1 MGTTENQAAYIQPI
15 KLDDLEK
22 SIDAEHNTKY
32 DFCPEKLI
40 QAEMDYI
47 RAWREERDS
56 KLDDDDTKL
65 TGLALS
71 GGGIRSAT
79 FSLGVMQALANRD
92 LLKRIDYLSTV
103 SGGGYIG
110 SALTWLLSNKSYDD
124 YTATNNQE
132 NSEKQADDV
141 KKTMPRFD
149 LGAKNFP
156 YGTDDPDPAKAKQAK
171 EPQRRMLQYLR
182 EHGYYLTPGA
192 GINALSLLGVV
203 LRGTFLNVAM
213 WMPVFILFFVLGMLF
228 FGVFHPDE
236 MFVLPEIMSAENM
249 KPFGGVDPRLF
260 GFELFLWLGLG
271 LAVLLLSMTLFY
283 SFLTWFRRGY
293 AGWWYQKRR
302 IVETWVPIL
311 LVSIALFILV
321 GSMPVIADYLKN
333 AWVSVGPAA
342 MLSGLVLAMR
352 DFIKPA
358 DDSNS
363 DSSGLLAPLAAGLF
377 VFGGFLIAYELAY
390 GMIDKEW
397 LISAVLGM
405 ILFSLFFG
413 WFVNLNYISIHRY
426 YRDRLMET
434 FMPDIFKALGNET
447 GAAQGAN
454 TAKLS
459 DFACRDK
466 DASPHSPYHIVN
478 TNVVLVDS
486 NKRIYS
492 SRGGDSFILSP
503 LYCGSNATG
512 WCSTEE
518 FLGGKMTLATAVAIS
533 GAAANPNTGV
543 GGVGLTR
550 NRLVSFVMALLN
562 LKLGYWAEHPDPDN
576 CLRSKHLPNH
586 FHPGLYHF
594 GNLIGW
600 KGFRE
605 QSAFLQL
612 SDGGHFEN
620 TGMYELIRR
629 HTKLIIVCDGGA
641 DAEFSFSDFQTTVRR
656 IEDDFGAR
664 VKVLD
669 KASPDQMVPV
679 PKEGEDDS
687 GVYPKDAKFAK
698 QGHMMARIMYAD
710 GSEGWIIFLKT
721 TLIDEVSF
729 KVKGYAAQNKDF
741 PDQSTADQFFDEVQ
755 FEAYR
760 ELGYRLTIKML
771 ESQVP
776 QGVTCVGLS
785 ISKAE
790 TKAESV
796 QTLEE
801 FIKTCSETV

>member
-1 MGTTENQAAYIQPI
+1 
-15 KLDDLEK
+15 
-22 SIDAEHNTKY
+22 
-32 DFCPEKLI
+32 
-40 QAEMDYI
+40 
-47 RAWREERDS
+47 
-56 KLDDDDTKL
+56 
-65 TGLALS
+65 
-71 GGGIRSAT
+71 
-79 FSLGVMQALANRD
+79 
-92 LLKRIDYLSTV
+92 
-103 SGGGYIG
+103 
-110 SALTWLLSNKSYDD
+110 
-124 YTATNNQE
+124 
-132 NSEKQADDV
+132 
-141 KKTMPRFD
+141 
-149 LGAKNFP
+149 
-156 YGTDDPDPAKAKQAK
+156 
-171 EPQRRMLQYLR
+171 
-182 EHGYYLTPGA
+182 
-192 GINALSLLGVV
+192 
-203 LRGTFLNVAM
+203 
-213 WMPVFILFFVLGMLF
+213 
-228 FGVFHPDE
+228 
-236 MFVLPEIMSAENM
+236 
-249 KPFGGVDPRLF
+249 
-260 GFELFLWLGLG
+260 
-271 LAVLLLSMTLFY
+271 
-283 SFLTWFRRGY
+283 
-293 AGWWYQKRR
+293 
-302 IVETWVPIL
+302 
-311 LVSIALFILV
+311 
-321 GSMPVIADYLKN
+321 MPVIADYVKN

-390 GMIDKEW
+390 GMIAKEW

-405 ILFSLFFG
+405 ILFSLLFG

-459 DFACRDK
+459 DFAC
-466 DASPHSPYHIVN
+466 
-478 TNVVLVDS
+478 L
-486 NKRIYS
+486 
-492 SRGGDSFILSP
+492 
-503 LYCGSNATG
+503 
-512 WCSTEE
+512 
-518 FLGGKMTLATAVAIS
+518 IS
-533 GAAANPNTGV
+533 
-543 GGVGLTR
+543 VGLTR
-550 NRLVSFVMALLN
+550 NRLVAFVMALLN

-576 CLRSKHLPNH
+576 CLRAKHLPNH

-600 KGFRE
+600 KGFSEHR
-605 QSAFLQL
+605 AFLQL

-620 TGMYELIRR
+620 TGVYELVRR
-629 HTKLIIVCDGGA
+629 HTRLIIVCDGGA

-664 VKVLD
+664 VKLLD
-669 KASPDQMVPV
+669 KASPDQVVPFSPV
-679 PKEGEDDS
+679 PKEDNDS

-721 TLIDEVSF
+721 TLIDKVSF

-760 ELGYRLTIKML
+760 ELGYRLTMKML
-771 ESQVP
+771 ESPVP
-776 QGVTCVGLS
+776 QGVTCSGLS
-785 ISKAE
+785 VSKAK
-790 TKAESV
+790 TKAESA